1 MNQSINK
8 STNLILP
15 GLGCYRRYSWEEGC
29 HWLWINGLINH
40 SIRIVQ
46 LFNQSFNQSTNHFPP
61 QGTDEQIADAI
72 DAIRGKKDVV
82 ALAKRLKYFFGAKTV
97 NYGVREV
104 TNQRT
109 DAAKVVIKCFC
120 IETRGFGETGP
131 ENGI

>member
-1 MNQSINK
+1 M
-8 STNLILP
+8 
-15 GLGCYRRYSWEEGC
+15 
-29 HWLWINGLINH
+29 
-40 SIRIVQ
+40 RIVQ
-46 LFNQSFNQSTNHFPP
+46 LFNQSFNQSTNHFPS